1 MNRLSILLAS
11 LLVCGSTVA
20 DDHTR
25 YVNPFIGT
33 QTDDMGALS
42 GSTFPGACV
51 PYGNIQLC
59 PETEYYVTW
68 DPCCGYDYNKNRIY
82 GITHNHLSGTGCTDL
97 LDISLMPSVEKM
109 TPEYISGED
118 YSQTFSHDEE
128 GAEPGY
134 YWVNLKESGVKV
146 ELSSTVHTGIHK
158 YTFPKGADQNVVFD
172 LAKMVYN
179 GDDAYYATSGSRGY
193 KILQSQLR
201 IVDDHTV
208 EGYRLITGW
217 AKVRRVYFH
226 AEFSKP
232 FTSHMMMDGKRNVW
246 DGKVI
251 NGRKLRAAL
260 SFDNGGQ
267 ELMAKVSISAVDMD
281 GARRNFRAECTSWD
295 FGSYRKA
302 AHDTWEKQLARID
315 INGTDVEKTIFYTG
329 LYHTMIQPNEM
340 SDVDG
345 RYVTTNYEIKRLPKG
360 EKYYSTFSL
369 WDTFRAAHPLY
380 NLLDPEMTANFINS
394 MIIHQQDYG
403 YLPIWD
409 LWGQDNY
416 CMIGNHAM
424 PVLSR
429 AILTGI
435 PGIDTEKA
443 YKAMVESSTLSHT
456 NSPFEI
462 WEKYGYMPE
471 TKQHESVSI
480 TLEQA
485 FDDWCVYVIA
495 KKLGKT
501 ADAERF
507 HKRSEFYRNLWD
519 SSIGFFAPKDEN
531 GNFIRPFSPLAY
543 DENAGYPFAEGNAW
557 QYMWFVPQNPQG
569 LIGLLG
575 GEKKFIDKLNEN
587 FTLEDKGADKNGN
600 ASGFIGQYAHGN
612 EPSHHT
618 VYLYNFA
625 HQPWRTQELVNEVR
639 QKFYNDKPYGYA
651 GNDDCGQM
659 SAWYIFSSMG
669 FYPFNAGS
677 DEFVVGTPL
686 FTETVIHL
694 PSGKD
699 LTIKAPRKSDK
710 AIYVKSVKLNGREL
724 KDLKFTQQDIMN
736 GGVMEFKMSTKK

>member
-1 MNRLSILLAS
+1 MNRLSILLATF
-11 LLVCGSTVA
+11 LMCGSAVA

-33 QTDDMGALS
+33 QTDDTGALS

-97 LDISLMPSVEKM
+97 LDISLMPSIEKL
-109 TPEYISGED
+109 TPEFISGED

-134 YWVNLKESGVKV
+134 YWVNLKESGIKV

-158 YTFPKGADQNVVFD
+158 YTFPKGVAQNVVFD

-179 GDDAYYATSGSRGY
+179 GDDAYYSNSRGY

-232 FTSHMMMDGKRNVW
+232 FTNHMLMDGKRNVW

-251 NGRKLRAAL
+251 NGKKLRAAL
-260 SFDNGGQ
+260 SFDNSGQ

-281 GARRNFRAECTSWD
+281 GARRNFQAECTSWD
-295 FGSYRKA
+295 FDAYRKA

-315 INGTDVEKTIFYTG
+315 VNGTDTEKTIFYTG

-345 RYVTTNYEIKRLPKG
+345 RYVTTNYEIKQLPKG

-424 PVLSR
+424 PVFSR

-435 PGIDTEKA
+435 PGIDIEKA
-443 YKAMVESSTLSHT
+443 YKAMVESSTLSHP

-471 TKQHESVSI
+471 TKQRESVSI
-480 TLEQA
+480 TLEQS
-485 FDDWCVYVIA
+485 FDDWCVYAVA

-501 ADAERF
+501 NDAARF
-507 HKRSEFYRNLWD
+507 YKRSEFYRNLWD
-519 SSIGFFAPKDEN
+519 SSIGFFAPKDEY

-557 QYMWFVPQNPQG
+557 QYMWFVPQNPHG

-587 FTLEDKGADKNGN
+587 FTLVDKGSDVNGN

-625 HQPWRTQELVNEVR
+625 HRPWRTQELVNEVR

-677 DEFVVGTPL
+677 DEFVIGTPL

-736 GGVMEFKMSTKK
+736 GGVMEFKMSDKR

>member
-1 MNRLSILLAS
+1 MNRLNILLAC
-11 LLVCGSTVA
+11 LLVGGTAVA

-33 QTDDMGALS
+33 QTDDTGALS

-97 LDISLMPSVEKM
+97 IDVSLMPSVEKL
-109 TPEYISGED
+109 TPEYVSGED
-118 YSQTFSHDEE
+118 YSQSFSHEEE

-146 ELSSTVHTGIHK
+146 ELSATVHAGIHK
-158 YTFPKGADQNVVFD
+158 YTFPKGADQNVIFD

-179 GDDAYYATSGSRGY
+179 GDDAYYAVRGSRRY
-193 KILQSQLR
+193 NILQSQLR

-208 EGYRLITGW
+208 EGYRIITGW

-232 FTSHMMMDGKRNVW
+232 FKSHMLMDGKRNVW
-246 DGKVI
+246 DGKIV
-251 NGRKLRAAL
+251 NGKKLRAAL
-260 SFDNGGQ
+260 CFDNGGE
-267 ELMAKVSISAVDMD
+267 ELMAKVSISAVDME
-281 GARRNFRAECTSWD
+281 GARRNFVAECTSWN
-295 FGSYRKA
+295 FGDYRQA
-302 AHDTWEKQLARID
+302 AHDVWEKQLAKID
-315 INGTDVEKTIFYTG
+315 VNGTDTEKTIFYTG

-345 RYVTTNYEIKRLPKG
+345 RYVTTNYEIKQLPKG

-380 NLLDPEMTANFINS
+380 NLLDPEITASFVNS
-394 MIIHQQDYG
+394 MVLHQQEYG

-409 LWGQDNY
+409 LWGQENY

-435 PGIDTEKA
+435 PGIDVEKA

-456 NSPFEI
+456 NSPFEV

-471 TKQHESVSI
+471 TKQVESVSI

-485 FDDWCVYVIA
+485 FDDWCVYAVA
-495 KKLGKT
+495 KKLGNT

-507 HKRSEFYRNLWD
+507 LKRSEYYRNLWD

-543 DENAGYPFAEGNAW
+543 GKNGGYPFAEGNAW

-575 GEKKFIDKLNEN
+575 GEKAFVKKLNEN
-587 FTLEDKGADKNGN
+587 FTLEDKSADLNEN

-618 VYLYNFA
+618 VYFYNFA
-625 HQPWRTQELVNEVR
+625 HQSWRTQELVNEVR

-686 FTETVIHL
+686 FAETVIHL
-694 PSGKD
+694 PNGKD

-736 GGVMEFKMSTKK
+736 GGLLEFKMSAKK

>member
-33 QTDDMGALS
+33 QTDDTGALS

-232 FTSHMMMDGKRNVW
+232 FTGHMMMDGKRNVW

-295 FGSYRKA
+295 FSSYRKA

-345 RYVTTNYEIKRLPKG
+345 RYVTTNYEIKQLPKG

-485 FDDWCVYVIA
+485 FDDWCVYIIA

-507 HKRSEFYRNLWD
+507 YKRSEFYRNLWD

-569 LIGLLG
+569 LIELLG

-694 PSGKD
+694 PNGKD